1 MKLIQL
7 LESSAYLPFVG
18 SVAFHCTCMLSS
30 TFFFSVLL
38 FICQVFDFSLN
49 RMTVEIE
56 GSVEI
61 KKVKIEEY
69 QMSDSSLSPSLLIL
83 VTACTNTNQYLFMWK
98 GSIVNADIQTKNYTW
113 LCFEILVKNLSN
125 HSLLGK
131 RVWLGLI
138 QLSRPEGNVISSV
151 DWVPGTVTSGG
162 KFTFMVT
169 WFRYQKNRHRSPSV
183 FWN

>member
-1 MKLIQL
+1 
-7 LESSAYLPFVG
+7 
-18 SVAFHCTCMLSS
+18 
-30 TFFFSVLL
+30 
-38 FICQVFDFSLN
+38 
-49 RMTVEIE
+49 MTVEVE
-56 GSVEI
+56 GSMEI
-61 KKVKIEEY
+61 NQVKVEEY
-69 QMSDSSLSPSLLIL
+69 QMSDSSLSPSLPIL
-83 VTACTNTNQYLFMWK
+83 VTSCTNTNQDIFMWN
-98 GSIVNADIQTKNYTW
+98 GPIVNADIQTENYTW
-113 LCFEILVKNLSN
+113 LYFEIPIKNWSN

-183 FWN
+183 LWN